1 MKCSKCDEDACYLK
15 YYYKND
21 KSIDYVE
28 GRCEEHFIETY
39 VNPRKLRKE
48 KAQLRKGKSI
58 KRKKQAEKID
68 VKSKKGFWSW
78 LLY

>member
-1 MKCSKCDEDACYLK
+1 MKCSKCDEEACYIK

-39 VNPRKLRKE
+39 KNPRQNRKDKIKLK
-48 KAQLRKGKSI
+48 QGKSI
-58 KRKKQAEKID
+58 KRKKQAEIKD
-68 VKSKKGFWSW
+68 VKTKKGFWSW
-78 LLY
+78 LLH